1 MRELLVIL
9 FFIFLIASGWKQ
21 SYREHFESIM
31 KLGTGRSSSPGA
43 VTPATPSSKA
53 DPDHPAPTQSV
64 PPTQTSPWMWRKT
77 TMDEPY
83 KAKGTHE
90 R

>member
-43 VTPATPSSKA
+43 VTPATPSPKVEA
-53 DPDHPAPTQSV
+53 NQPTPTQA
-64 PPTQTSPWMWRKT
+64 SPWMWRKT